1 MNMQNM
7 HTQIAVIIKHQSSS
21 NLKHQTSNMTLQTSS
36 IFVVRGVHY
45 PSFERACIKHQ
56 KIFGVCAKIQAK
68 IKQNKASKCS
78 GKKKRGC
85 YSGAPLL
92 STYVILHVT
101 ALFGQ
106 NTTLHTLYLHST
118 YTHETSLSN
127 FQISHGSKPMTLK
140 TGLLAQFF
148 TLNKKTPTKKAN
160 SSSFRSKKLKSL
172 KPESA
177 APRRKR
183 TALFYLKEKK
193 RKTRRRRRIQ

>member
-1 MNMQNM
+1 MQRS
-7 HTQIAVIIKHQSSS
+7 KRKSS
-21 NLKHQTSNMTLQTSS
+21 
-36 IFVVRGVHY
+36 
-45 PSFERACIKHQ
+45 
-56 KIFGVCAKIQAK
+56 K
-68 IKQNKASKCS
+68 IKRQNAQ
-78 GKKKRGC
+78 KKKRGC

-193 RKTRRRRRIQ
+193 GRRGGEGEYNDFHLCRVPKRFTPSRCVHVLQHRIVRLTQQTASPEPTIRPRSQILKN

>member
-1 MNMQNM
+1 MGWQ
-7 HTQIAVIIKHQSSS
+7 
-21 NLKHQTSNMTLQTSS
+21 
-36 IFVVRGVHY
+36 
-45 PSFERACIKHQ
+45 E
-56 KIFGVCAKIQAK
+56 
-68 IKQNKASKCS
+68 
-78 GKKKRGC
+78 KKRGC

-193 RKTRRRRRIQ
+193 RKTRRRRRIQWFSSLPGPEAFHALSLCACLTASNCASNATNSVSRADNTAEISNFEKLTKNAQSH